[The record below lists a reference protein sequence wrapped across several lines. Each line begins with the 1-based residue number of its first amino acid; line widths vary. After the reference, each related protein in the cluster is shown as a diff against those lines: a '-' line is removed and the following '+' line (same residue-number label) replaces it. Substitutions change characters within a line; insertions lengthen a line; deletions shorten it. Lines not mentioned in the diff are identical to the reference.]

1 MLPPRM
7 VAPTSY
13 RSHLGR
19 RAGNCRGLKLA
30 LCTGCASGP
39 AKLRKSLQSRPQRGR
54 KMTFIMNE
62 LGVMAGGMEIAIFEP
77 SSTLFR
83 KQSAEA
89 LNDLQRNFLDGVRHH
104 RT

>member
-1 MLPPRM
+1 ML
-7 VAPTSY
+7 
-13 RSHLGR
+13 
-19 RAGNCRGLKLA
+19 
-30 LCTGCASGP
+30 
-39 AKLRKSLQSRPQRGR
+39 
-54 KMTFIMNE
+54 FIMNE